1 LLPRTEDFGSHW
13 RARARRSPKFGPARR
28 YARDEGEHMLDDDNS
43 INQHENAP
51 DESDA
56 GRENSEHVDVATG
69 STAATHRAAGR
80 PAGPPAAVGT
90 DLFSPPTGPAESG
103 NGDGPLT
110 SLPPAGQAS
119 SRGRAATTEA
129 SVADPPTASPA
140 DSTDGSST
148 GSTTGSTIGEVSA
161 PSTAESTPEGP
172 PHGTA
177 PEQSTSNDTTSNDT
191 VSNDGATGDGATG
204 DRATGDRATGD
215 RASSDRPSS
224 DSASSHAGGGHGKSA
239 TREAAAPAATG
250 LTFQAPT
257 TTLLP
262 PRSAKTGSNGGT
274 DDS

>member
-1 LLPRTEDFGSHW
+1 
-13 RARARRSPKFGPARR
+13 
-28 YARDEGEHMLDDDNS
+28 
-43 INQHENAP
+43 
-51 DESDA
+51 
-56 GRENSEHVDVATG
+56 ATG

-119 SRGRAATTEA
+119 SRGRAATTDA
-129 SVADPPTASPA
+129 SVTDSPTASPA
-140 DSTDGSST
+140 DSTDGSSTGSST

-177 PEQSTSNDTTSNDT
+177 PGQSTSSDSTSSDTASNDSS
-191 VSNDGATGDGATG
+191 SND
-204 DRATGDRATGD
+204 
-215 RASSDRPSS
+215 SPSS
-224 DSASSHAGGGHGKSA
+224 DSPSGHTGAGHGKSA

-262 PRSAKTGSNGGT
+262 QRSAKTGGNGGT
-274 DDS
+274 DDSTK

>member
-1 LLPRTEDFGSHW
+1 
-13 RARARRSPKFGPARR
+13 
-28 YARDEGEHMLDDDNS
+28 
-43 INQHENAP
+43 
-51 DESDA
+51 
-56 GRENSEHVDVATG
+56 TG

-148 GSTTGSTIGEVSA
+148 GSSTGSTTGSTIGEVSA

-204 DRATGDRATGD
+204 D
-215 RASSDRPSS
+215 
-224 DSASSHAGGGHGKSA
+224 
-239 TREAAAPAATG
+239 
-250 LTFQAPT
+250 
-257 TTLLP
+257 
-262 PRSAKTGSNGGT
+262 
-274 DDS
+274 